1 MSSLLFST
9 LLGFSTLGQKSQ
21 ESSLEHRFNFRMGA
35 SSATTNGQPTLC
47 LEGSFSNRWSVES
60 CGTGYGFVH
69 QDPGIDFVHVRGKLS
84 LFNQTVGGSQVRGS
98 VGAGFAEVQ
107 TAGDE
112 LGFQFS
118 SAKNGVETSGPE
130 ISGSAMWLIPVGER
144 SEFILDANA
153 GAAYFHYGPELT
165 LPQPKFFPFVEISA
179 GFGW

>member
-1 MSSLLFST
+1 MSSLLFSS
-9 LLGFSTLGQKSQ
+9 LLGFSTMGQKSQ
-21 ESSLEHRFNFRMGA
+21 ESLIGHRFNFRMGA
-35 SSATTNGQPTLC
+35 SSATTNGHPTLC
-47 LEGSFSNRWSVES
+47 LEGAFSNRWSVES

-69 QDPGIDFVHVRGKLS
+69 HDPGVDFVHVRGKLDV
-84 LFNQTVGGSQVRGS
+84 FNQAVGGSQVRGS

-130 ISGSAMWLIPVGER
+130 VSGSATWLVPVGDR
-144 SEFILDANA
+144 SELVLDANA
-153 GAAYFHYGPELT
+153 GAAYFQYGPELS
-165 LPQPKFFPFVEISA
+165 LPQPKLFPFIEISV